1 MAKYFDNRHIE
12 GKQLTPQQIA
22 DVAKSLTDYQIEDS
36 KKVDARFKSIQKTL
50 TQQSLTIA
58 NLSSGA
64 MSVESNNNQ
73 VNQSI
78 NQVSEQSNF
87 DAKYI
92 KNELDKHLKDYAEIK
107 KIIDDLPN
115 KYATSEQLK
124 AVSEKVDK
132 LEQNGEDNG

>member
-1 MAKYFDNRHIE
+1 
-12 GKQLTPQQIA
+12 
-22 DVAKSLTDYQIEDS
+22 
-36 KKVDARFKSIQKTL
+36 
-50 TQQSLTIA
+50 
-58 NLSSGA
+58 

-78 NQVSEQSNF
+78 NKVSEQSNF

-92 KNELDKHLKDYAEIK
+92 KDELDKHLKDYVEI

-124 AVSEKVDK
+124 VLSEKVDK
-132 LEQNGEDNG
+132 LEEKERDNG